1 MVRGLQGIPMIAN
14 LFDKTFSVYTI
25 APSVTFPY
33 DPTSTLVS
41 TFAGCL
47 MQLNGREVWQNGQA
61 GIIVSH
67 RIYCPYTTA
76 IAQNQSVV
84 YGTQTFDV
92 QSIDS
97 IETHSGHHKE
107 LLVKEVK

>member
-1 MVRGLQGIPMIAN
+1 MIAN
-14 LFDKTFSVYTI
+14 FFDKTFSVY
-25 APSVTFPY
+25 AMSPSVVFPY
-33 DPTSTLVS
+33 DPILTLVS

-47 MQLNGREVWQNGQA
+47 EQLNGREVWQNGQV

-67 RIYCPYTTA
+67 RIYCPYTTM
-76 IAQNQSVV
+76 ITENQNVV
-84 YGTQTFDV
+84 YGTRTFDV

-97 IETHSGHHKE
+97 METHSGHHKE